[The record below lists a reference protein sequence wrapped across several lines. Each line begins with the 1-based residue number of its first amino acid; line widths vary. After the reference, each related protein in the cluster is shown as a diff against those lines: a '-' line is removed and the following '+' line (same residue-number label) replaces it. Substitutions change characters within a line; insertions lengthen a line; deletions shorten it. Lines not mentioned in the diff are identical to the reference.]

1 MKTELSKAQQ
11 AEWLNNNSA
20 TLEHKWSARGMGS
33 SKIIH
38 GGEVIGKAG
47 GCGYDRY
54 GAALGNAIESLFPEQ
69 LMALA
74 KRECKVRRNAN
85 SKSSENFYGLSL
97 YKGKAGLDGG
107 CGHREMEKVLN
118 KIGFSL
124 NCVGDSSTSN
134 AGSTFYTL
142 EPLTDRDRKYFR

>member
-1 MKTELSKAQQ
+1 
-11 AEWLNNNSA
+11 
-20 TLEHKWSARGMGS
+20 MGG

-38 GGEVIGKAG
+38 NDTVIGKAG

-54 GAALGNAIESLFPEQ
+54 GAALGYAIQALFPDQ
-69 LMALA
+69 LLALA
-74 KRECKVRRNAN
+74 KRECKTKRNPN
-85 SKSSENFYGLSL
+85 SWSSERFYGLSL

-124 NCVGDSSTSN
+124 NYVGESSTSN